1 MRPTTRIAGAVAGV
15 TLALGS
21 VGALSATAA
30 EPQPCAQ
37 QQKQV
42 DKAEVALEK
51 VTAVFQNQ
59 QSKVKKA
66 KHEVKVA
73 DSARERA
80 NAKADL
86 AQAKE
91 KRDHVAKAK
100 TAQQQRLAKA
110 QERLDTCEAGQPAA
124 G

>member
-1 MRPTTRIAGAVAGV
+1 MRPTTRIAGAVAGI
-15 TLALGS
+15 TFALGA
-21 VGALSATAA
+21 VGAVSAAAA
-30 EPQPCAQ
+30 EPEPCAQ

-42 DKAEVALEK
+42 DKAEVALER

-59 QSKVKKA
+59 QTKVKEA

-80 NAKADL
+80 NAKSDL

-100 TAQQQRLAKA
+100 TAQQHRLAKA